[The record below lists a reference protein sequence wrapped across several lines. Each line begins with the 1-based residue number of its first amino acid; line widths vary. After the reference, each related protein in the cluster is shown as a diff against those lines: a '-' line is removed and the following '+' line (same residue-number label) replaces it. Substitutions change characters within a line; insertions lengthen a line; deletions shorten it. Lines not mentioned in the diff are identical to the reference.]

1 MLFCVHTIGVIL
13 GWDQTTNTVNEE
25 VGNFEL
31 CVSVLNGIL
40 SSTTSVSIVRRS
52 SSAGN

>member
-1 MLFCVHTIGVIL
+1 MLSVHTAGVIL
-13 GWDQTTNTVNEE
+13 GWDQTAHTVSEE
-25 VGNFEL
+25 RGSLQV

-40 SSTTSVSIVRRS
+40 SSSTSVSIVTGS